1 VKTLEEQTHMCC
13 ENPVEIPAIMPGA
26 EPFFFPAG
34 DTGCLLV
41 HGFNGSPDGVRQMG
55 EYLAGAGITTL
66 GVRLHG
72 HGTDI
77 ADMDRCSCRDWVA
90 SAETG
95 LQELRRHCRTT
106 FVAGIS
112 MGGVI
117 SLRLARLHPDKI
129 TGVIA
134 MCTPYDLPLWMKIL
148 VPPLKYMIRRIALNR
163 PSTKDL
169 SVVEINYRQ
178 ASLPSAHQLIK
189 LVDEVRHELPL
200 VTCPVLLIASRLD
213 STVGVK
219 NAPRI
224 LAALGST
231 DKELFWVE
239 RSDHMVTLDYDKE
252 LVFQRAADFIR
263 EKA

>member
-1 VKTLEEQTHMCC
+1 MKSQTPAVYSK
-13 ENPVEIPAIMPGA
+13 NPVKEPAIMPGA

-219 NAPRI
+219 NGPRI
-224 LAALGST
+224 LAALGSA
-231 DKELFWVE
+231 DKELFWVG
-239 RSDHMVTLDYDKE
+239 RSDHMITLDYDKE
-252 LVFQRAADFIR
+252 PVFQRAADFIR